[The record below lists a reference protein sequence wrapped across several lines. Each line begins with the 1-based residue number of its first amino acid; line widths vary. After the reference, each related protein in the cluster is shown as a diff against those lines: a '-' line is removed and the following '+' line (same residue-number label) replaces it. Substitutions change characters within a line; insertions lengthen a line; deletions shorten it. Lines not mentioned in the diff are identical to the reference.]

1 MQKFP
6 FDVEWK
12 SFNSA
17 TDSSPSVLRL
27 PPCALRLPR
36 GSHCSASISGSVIS
50 VGVAGLL
57 SVAVIAV
64 IVAVVVAAA
73 VIVAVVVVVVIVVA
87 FVANGVNNGV
97 VSEMDSLAGEEEED
111 ISASSETSGN
121 AAIDVVDEPVE
132 AKKRKRSKP
141 FLAISSF
148 PKFFY

>member
-1 MQKFP
+1 MRKFP

-64 IVAVVVAAA
+64 IVAVVVTAA
-73 VIVAVVVVVVIVVA
+73 VVVAVVVVIVVA